1 MPKKPIF
8 TREEII
14 EKAFEM
20 LEKGSLENITARSLA
35 KELKCS
41 PAPIYGLFMSM
52 EELKKELIQRAKR
65 MFLTYV
71 SEKKEELPFL
81 SIGLGICRFARE
93 EKSLF
98 KSIFLRN
105 SSYSTLISEFH
116 GIIFEEMKKDNRF
129 ENLSNAVK
137 ETLTIDCWTY
147 AHGLATLIA
156 TGYFKNPS
164 DDFIRERLISGPASI
179 IYYHLGIEKG
189 AEPYKPKL
197 N

>member
-8 TREEII
+8 TREQIL

-20 LEKGSLENITARSLA
+20 LVKGTLEDITARSLA
-35 KELKCS
+35 KELNCS

-52 EELKKELIQRAKR
+52 DEIKKELINRAKNL
-65 MFLTYV
+65 FLTYV
-71 SEKKEELPFL
+71 STGEEELPFL
-81 SIGLGICRFARE
+81 NIGLGICRFARE
-93 EKSLF
+93 EKALF

-116 GIIFEEMKKDNRF
+116 KLIYEEMKKDKRF
-129 ENLSNAVK
+129 EKLSDDLK
-137 ETLTIDCWTY
+137 ETLAIDCWTY
-147 AHGLATLIA
+147 AHGLATLIS

-164 DDFIRERLISGPASI
+164 DKFIRKRLISGPASI

-189 AEPYKPKL
+189 RKVYKYK
-197 N
+197 